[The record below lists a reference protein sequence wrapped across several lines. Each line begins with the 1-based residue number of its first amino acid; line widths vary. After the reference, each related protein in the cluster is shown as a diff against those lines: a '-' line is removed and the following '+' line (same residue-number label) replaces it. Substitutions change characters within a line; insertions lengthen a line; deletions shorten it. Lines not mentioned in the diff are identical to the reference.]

1 MSKEKSEPK
10 IKYFVYARKSTE
22 GDERQALSIDT
33 QKDKA
38 KELFGHL
45 NVVEVLE
52 ERKSAFTPYNRPVF
66 ADMIQRIENGEAQ
79 GIIAWHPDRLSR
91 NELDGASMT
100 YMIRQGKIKD
110 LRFGS
115 YNFDNSPEGIMMLQ
129 MAFNQSQYSSAK
141 LSKDVKRGLEKK
153 LKMGWMPGVAP
164 SGYINDKTAEKGERE
179 IKKDPERFRLIRKM
193 FDLMLTGSYTPPQ
206 ILEIANNEW
215 GYRTTKR
222 KKQGGNPMARS
233 GIYKILT
240 NPFYTGI
247 IEYSGNQYEGK
258 HEPMITFD
266 EYDRIQMLLGRK
278 GKPRPK
284 KHHFAFTGAIRCGEC
299 GCLYTAETKK
309 KIIKGTGEI
318 REHTYYH
325 CTRRKKD
332 LDCSQR
338 KSITKEGLE
347 LMIEEELE
355 KYTILPEFKDWALE
369 AIRSSHKKET
379 EDRSKIYE
387 MLHKTLLELQKKED
401 KLIDMRCS
409 ELIDDEQY
417 KEKVAG
423 IGKQKMIIKEQ
434 LRDTEE
440 RAEKWLELTE
450 KTFNF
455 ATYARKEFITGD
467 LQIKKE
473 ILLGLGQNPIIKDGK
488 LFIQASEW
496 LQPIKNDYKQLE
508 AEFKRLEPQLT
519 VSNKAKTEA
528 FTSVHTRWLRE

>member
-1 MSKEKSEPK
+1 MSKEKNS

-22 GDERQALSIDT
+22 GDERQALSIET
-33 QKDKA
+33 QREKA
-38 KELFGHL
+38 KEMFGHL
-45 NVVEVLE
+45 DVVEVLE
-52 ERKSAFTPYNRPVF
+52 ERKSAFKPYNRKVF
-66 ADMIQRIENGEAQ
+66 AEMIQRIENGEAQ

-91 NELDGASMT
+91 NEIDGASIT

-115 YNFDNSPEGIMMLQ
+115 YSFDNSPEGILMLQ
-129 MAFNQSQYSSAK
+129 MALTQSQYSSAK

-153 LKMGWMPGVAP
+153 LKMGWLPGVAP
-164 SGYINDKTAEKGERE
+164 SGYMNDKTAEKGERE
-179 IKKDPERFRLIRKM
+179 IKKDPERFNLVRKM

-206 ILEIANNEW
+206 ILEIANKKW
-215 GYRTTKR
+215 GYRTPKR
-222 KKQGGNPMARS
+222 RKEGGNPMARS
-233 GIYKILT
+233 AIYKIFT

-247 IEYSGNQYEGK
+247 IEYAGNQYEGK
-258 HEPMITFD
+258 HEPMITLE

-299 GCLYTAETKK
+299 GCLYTAETKR

-325 CTRRKKD
+325 CTRKKRE
-332 LDCSQR
+332 LNCSQR
-338 KSITKEGLE
+338 KNITKEGLE

-355 KYTILPEFKDWALE
+355 KYTILPEFRDWALE

-387 MLHKTLLELQKKED
+387 MLHKTLTELQNKED

-417 KEKVAG
+417 KARIAEL
-423 IGKQKMIIKEQ
+423 GKQKMIVKEQ
-434 LRDTEE
+434 LRDTET

-450 KTFNF
+450 KTFDF
-455 ATYARKEFITGD
+455 ATYARKAFINGD
-467 LQIKKE
+467 LQTKKE

-496 LQPIKNDYKQLE
+496 LKPLENGYKQLE
-508 AEFKRLEPQLT
+508 REYLRLEPHKTIL
-519 VSNKAKTEA
+519 NKAKTEA
-528 FTSVHTRWLRE
+528 LASVHTSWLRR